1 MARSFPAD
9 TKMQHF
15 MCQQI
20 ENENLARLK
29 FFYDYRAR
37 PEDFKR
43 NGMSGN
49 FGVYG
54 SQDKVPIFGLP
65 KINPME
71 YASKIKQEEQEE
83 IARLRE
89 EARFLNIK
97 DEMYPPNSKTKDKLY
112 NGFSKEEKGR
122 YSYLRDRR
130 SIIPERKYTY
140 SILSSWDYGWKLDE
154 TDAAQPTKS
163 RFTRTKIVKD
173 SFYTRNKIATL
184 DDPSRGVGLMEKNH
198 AVLM

>member
-1 MARSFPAD
+1 
-9 TKMQHF
+9 

-54 SQDKVPIFGLP
+54 SQGKVPIFGLP